1 MNYLDDRKK
10 LEDDYEL
17 KKQALD
23 TIVQSGDEELNNYAD
38 NYNSLG
44 SRAARALQS
53 LGASFQGKDP
63 TAVFNAQQQMKQN
76 DIKNIL
82 DRNKNKR
89 DLAYTEAKDV
99 LARIDNLDKLETDRK
114 KNELEQQR
122 WEKAF
127 DRQQNLDQINQSNA
141 DRNYN
146 LELQKLNLTKDLQN
160 QKAAQSEE
168 QAKNKLILEDQDYSN
183 LDKNA
188 DFAYDKRVFNNL
200 TKSGKRAKQN
210 AVSTFGYAVAQSY
223 GIDPKDQTKW
233 VEDNMRSGRLPSIN
247 DPFEVMNQ
255 KVNIIMSQH
264 PAYKRMKARQ
274 EDAQAKGS
282 MVGQKM
288 TLNGKEYIYNGD
300 GSLTDTQTFETYE
313 QDEKGN
319 FKKVQDANFYGVK

>member
-1 MNYLDDRKK
+1 MNYLDDRQK
-10 LEDDYEL
+10 LFDDYEL
-17 KKQALD
+17 KKQALE
-23 TIVQSGDEELNNYAD
+23 TINQAGDEELSNYAD

-53 LGASFQGKDP
+53 LGASYQGKDP

-127 DRQQNLDQINQSNA
+127 ERQQNLDQINQSNA

-160 QKAAQSEE
+160 QKAAQEAALQNQADIEKENLRQEIIDDIRRDIQDENSTYNPHSGLWTSGDEALTKAKLNKINEKIVRLKYPNIKEE
-168 QAKNKLILEDQDYSN
+168 QIPDYIEKLIKEGQAFDSSDARKTALKKAEQIGG
-183 LDKNA
+183 LKFKNNPKVVKA
-188 DFAYDKRVFNNL
+188 EYDTDTEEFIYTYDTGEVKRVKGQPNL
-200 TKSGKRAKQN
+200 
-210 AVSTFGYAVAQSY
+210 
-223 GIDPKDQTKW
+223 
-233 VEDNMRSGRLPSIN
+233 
-247 DPFEVMNQ
+247 Q
-255 KVNIIMSQH
+255 K
-264 PAYKRMKARQ
+264 
-274 EDAQAKGS
+274 
-282 MVGQKM
+282 
-288 TLNGKEYIYNGD
+288 
-300 GSLTDTQTFETYE
+300 
-313 QDEKGN
+313 
-319 FKKVQDANFYGVK
+319 